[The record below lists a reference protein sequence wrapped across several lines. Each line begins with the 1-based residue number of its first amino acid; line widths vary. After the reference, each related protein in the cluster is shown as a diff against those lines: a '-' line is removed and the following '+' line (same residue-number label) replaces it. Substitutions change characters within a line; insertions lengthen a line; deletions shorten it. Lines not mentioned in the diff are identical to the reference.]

1 MPRASKE
8 QAERNRE
15 RVVETAARLFRERGV
30 ENVSI
35 GEVMAEAG
43 LTHGGFYKQFESKEA
58 LINEAFA
65 LAFSQSS
72 RTWDEVTRRVARA
85 EAPATGLNALVKHYL
100 KERPLEQACPMLA
113 FSSTASTSEVS
124 AGLASSYRRGT
135 EALYAQFKREMQQ
148 TLGASVEPDEL
159 ETQTNVMFSAM
170 VGAAMLG
177 RAMGDTPLSRAL
189 AGAITASASASA
201 SDAGD

>member
-35 GEVMAEAG
+35 NEVMAEAG
-43 LTHGGFYKQFESKEA
+43 LTHGGFYKQFDSKEA

-65 LAFSQSS
+65 LAFGKSS
-72 RTWDEVTRRVARA
+72 RAWDEVTRKGLRA
-85 EAPATGLNALVKHYL
+85 KVPVTGLDSLVKHYL
-100 KERPLEQACPMLA
+100 KDRPLDQTCPMLA
-113 FSSTASTSEVS
+113 FSSAASTSEPS

-148 TLGASVEPDEL
+148 AHGAGVDADEL
-159 ETQTNVMFSAM
+159 DAWTNVMFSAM

-177 RAMGDTPLSRAL
+177 RAMGDSPLTRAL
-189 AGAITASASASA
+189 AGAVATTAE
-201 SDAGD
+201 GLHWPHG